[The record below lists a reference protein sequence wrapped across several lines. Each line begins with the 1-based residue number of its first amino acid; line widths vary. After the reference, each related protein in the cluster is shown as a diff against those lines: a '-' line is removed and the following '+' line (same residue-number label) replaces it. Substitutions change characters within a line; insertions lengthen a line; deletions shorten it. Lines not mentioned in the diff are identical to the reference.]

1 LKRRDLRKSQQT
13 SGFLSNPKLLN
24 DVRGLRREI
33 EETKKKGY
41 AAIHLEDAKRKETK
55 KDTGEGRAKKN

>member
-1 LKRRDLRKSQQT
+1 LERRDLRKSQQT
-13 SGFLSNPKLLN
+13 SGFPCNAKLLN
-24 DVRGLRREI
+24 EARRLRREI